1 MTEKKKVIREMI
13 NKCLLQLKSLGLYI
27 SRNRITKNQLVFIDQ
42 KSACMLPKKECATP
56 VCRCVCLQLAQLQCV
71 SVSAVSC
78 PRDTQIERD
87 RDRVSLCQYVCEGVR
102 VFSIV
107 RQLGSVLVSFLCRH
121 IQRYIYRHVCSI
133 YRTHITYIFVGIDS
147 TKSIKR
153 TTVNSK
159 NR

>member
-1 MTEKKKVIREMI
+1 MI

-87 RDRVSLCQYVCEGVR
+87 RDRVSLCKFMCECTR

-107 RQLGSVLVSFLCRH
+107 RQLGMVLVSFMSTHLEVHLQTCMQYLQNTHYIH
-121 IQRYIYRHVCSI
+121 IRWYRFNKI
-133 YRTHITYIFVGIDS
+133 
-147 TKSIKR
+147 
-153 TTVNSK
+153 N
-159 NR
+159 